1 MPKKREIPLW
11 IDTMDDSDFMTFQDD
26 FYNLL
31 EKYGVADNQAINCE
45 HKKWNKIC
53 SLRNKVCEFIEKEN
67 WKNKQKEREIKND
80 K

>member
-11 IDTMDDSDFMTFQDD
+11 MDTMDDSDFMTFQDD

-31 EKYGVADNQAINCE
+31 GKYGVEDNQPINCE
-45 HKKWNKIC
+45 HKKC
-53 SLRNKVCEFIEKEN
+53 SLRNKVFEFIENEN